1 MYFSKMTND
10 YQLKKQYKCSGFPLT
25 MTAIALSTTTPLLLP
40 SPRLEY
46 KFWCWICFWC
56 SGMLVTSP
64 WVYLTW
70 WICRITITLPKG
82 KCRYDQWSCVGTS
95 RWQKEFL
102 PLRNSSEGG
111 FFFKP
116 QLVIIVMIIIF
127 GLFLEDIMI
136 IITFKP
142 WLVIILI
149 FLLLTFITVCYKNVW
164 ER

>member
-1 MYFSKMTND
+1 MLCIFDDRWLSAKETIEVFRFPSHND
-10 YQLKKQYKCSGFPLT
+10 SHCTFNNNS
-25 MTAIALSTTTPLLLP
+25 TAIAIAKVG
-40 SPRLEY
+40 Y

-70 WICRITITLPKG
+70 WICKITRTLPKG

-127 GLFLEDIMI
+127 GLSLEDIMI

-149 FLLLTFITVCYKNVW
+149 FLLLTFITVCYKNAW

>member
-1 MYFSKMTND
+1 
-10 YQLKKQYKCSGFPLT
+10 

-149 FLLLTFITVCYKNVW
+149 LNLRKLNLMIVKLKSFLGLYSKFCIFHYLASSPTVPPPP
-164 ER
+164 